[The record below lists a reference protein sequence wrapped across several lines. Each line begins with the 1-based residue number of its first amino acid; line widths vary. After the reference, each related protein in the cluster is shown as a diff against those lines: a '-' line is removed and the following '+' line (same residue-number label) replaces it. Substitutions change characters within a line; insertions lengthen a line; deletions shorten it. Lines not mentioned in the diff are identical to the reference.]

1 MFSIK
6 LSKPS
11 APINRGRTKAGL
23 AALLLGLSALVADR
37 LFILPRSAPAGPP
50 FLSST
55 EDTGAVSAGSIPAA
69 AGAPSA
75 QPPPI
80 NARWAQ
86 IDVIWSDRKPRQVG
100 ARDAFSVPA
109 SWDEEPDS
117 GPDWSGLLN
126 ADPVSGFGLRHPLK
140 AVVVGVGKNAALVGS
155 NFLAVGQEIDG
166 FKLVA
171 VDQESATFEGG
182 GKRIVLKLA
191 NDRQLLSPS

>member
-6 LSKPS
+6 LSK
-11 APINRGRTKAGL
+11 RQKVGL
-23 AALLLGLSALVADR
+23 AVLLLGLSALVADR

-55 EDTGAVSAGSIPAA
+55 EDTGAVSAGSIPAT

-75 QPPPI
+75 EPPI

-86 IDVIWSDRKPRQVG
+86 INVIWSDRKPRQVG

-109 SWDEEPDS
+109 SWNEEPDS
-117 GPDWSGLLN
+117 DPDKSGLLN

-140 AVVVGVGKNAALVGS
+140 AVVVGVGKNAALVGN

-166 FKLVA
+166 FRLVA

-191 NDRQLLSPS
+191 NDR